1 VIRATFKRVTISM
14 TPALLTAV
22 DSAQHIHLVIGS
34 NPLAGARCSRS
45 LEVGAT
51 VKLITLEEPLHYG
64 LQKIVDDGQVNWVKQ
79 NFEDIDLT
87 TQGREEVDHVVDAV
101 FITLGA
107 RHPLSMCLVLNY
119 LAPPLI

>member
-1 VIRATFKRVTISM
+1 M

-22 DSAQHIHLVIGS
+22 DSTQHVHLVIGS

-51 VKLITLEEPLHYG
+51 VKLITFDEPLHYG
-64 LQKIVDDGQVNWVKQ
+64 LQKRVDEGQVNWVKQ
-79 NFEDIDLT
+79 NFEDSDLT
-87 TQGREEVDHVVDAV
+87 THGREEVDHVVDAV

-107 RHPLSMCLVLNY
+107 RHPLSMCLVLDY
-119 LAPPLI
+119 PATPST